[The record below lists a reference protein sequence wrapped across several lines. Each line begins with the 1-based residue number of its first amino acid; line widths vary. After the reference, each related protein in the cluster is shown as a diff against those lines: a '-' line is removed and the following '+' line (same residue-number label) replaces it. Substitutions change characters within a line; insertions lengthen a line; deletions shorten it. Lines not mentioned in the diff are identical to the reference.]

1 VAGGVGGAAASGRLA
16 TGEPEDVGCVAV
28 VVTPEDLGGE
38 MGGWGWVEEGIERGE
53 ERG

>member
-16 TGEPEDVGCVAV
+16 TGKADDVGSVAV

-38 MGGWGWVEEGIERGE
+38 MGG
-53 ERG
+53 

>member
-16 TGEPEDVGCVAV
+16 TGEPDDGSCVAV

-38 MGGWGWVEEGIERGE
+38 IGG
-53 ERG
+53 